1 VMRTLW
7 AQQEDDARRIVK
19 DAGVAFNE
27 CDIPSFR
34 AAAQPL
40 LAHYRTDP
48 AIDAL
53 YRQIRDLA

>member
-1 VMRTLW
+1 MQPGSEL
-7 AQQEDDARRIVK
+7 
-19 DAGVAFNE
+19 AFFDE
-27 CDIPSFR
+27 CDIPAFR

-40 LAHYRTDP
+40 LAFYRQDP